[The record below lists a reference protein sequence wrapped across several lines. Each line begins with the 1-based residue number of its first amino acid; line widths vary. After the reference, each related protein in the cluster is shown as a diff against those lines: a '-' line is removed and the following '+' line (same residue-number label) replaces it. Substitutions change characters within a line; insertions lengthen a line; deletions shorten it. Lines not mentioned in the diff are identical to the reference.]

1 MDNIQI
7 KTILMPTDFSETGLL
22 ALNYAAEMA
31 QLFQAKLHLL
41 HVIEV
46 PDYVFNI
53 PEAQVHFVKQDS
65 LEQITSRKIEEIA
78 VDIRRRFNLEVI
90 SMCST
95 GRIPSEVISYAEEHQ
110 ADIIVMGTH
119 GAKGLDEYFLGSN
132 AFRVVERAECPVITV
147 QRKSGTGRFKEIVLP
162 IDNLLHSREKTEYTV
177 ALARHFNA
185 RVHILGLLETEE
197 AAEVAKF
204 NIKLDSV
211 EEVVKKSSLQYIR
224 KIVHGN
230 NLGQAALDYS
240 EGVGAD
246 LIAIHEDQESKLGG
260 IGPFAKQ
267 IVNHSRIP
275 VLSIKPREGTF
286 ESVDLTGNA
295 RIY

>member
-1 MDNIQI
+1 MDKFQI

-31 QLFQAKLHLL
+31 QLFKAKLHLL

-53 PEAQVHFVKQDS
+53 PEAQLHFVKQDS
-65 LEQITSRKIEEIA
+65 LEQITSKKIEEIA
-78 VDIRRRFNLEVI
+78 TDIRRRFNLEVV

-95 GRIPSEVISYAEEHQ
+95 GRIPSEVISYAEEQ
-110 ADIIVMGTH
+110 KADIIVMGTH

-132 AFRVVERAECPVITV
+132 AFRVVERAACPVITI
-147 QRKSGTGRFKEIVLP
+147 QRKAGTGGFKEIVLP

-177 ALARHFNA
+177 ALASRFNA

-197 AAEVAKF
+197 PAEIAKF
-204 NIKLDSV
+204 NIKLDTV
-211 EEVVKKSSLQYIR
+211 EESVKKGGLQYIR

-230 NLGQAALDYS
+230 NLAQAALDYS
-240 EGVGAD
+240 ETAGAD
-246 LIAIHEDQESKLGG
+246 LIAILEDQESKLGG

-275 VLSIKPREGTF
+275 VLSIKPREGNF
-286 ESVDLTGNA
+286 ESLDLTGNA

>member
-1 MDNIQI
+1 MDTFQI

-31 QLFQAKLHLL
+31 QLFKAKLHLL
-41 HVIEV
+41 HVIDV

-53 PEAQVHFVKQDS
+53 PEAQVHFVKQPS
-65 LEQITSRKIEEIA
+65 LEEITSRKIEEIA
-78 VDIRRRFNLEVI
+78 TDIRRKFNLEVI

-95 GRIPSEVISYAEEHQ
+95 GRIPTEIISYAEEQ
-110 ADIIVMGTH
+110 KTDIIVMGTH

-132 AFRVVERAECPVITV
+132 AFRVVERASCPVITV
-147 QRKSGTGRFKEIVLP
+147 QRKSGTGSFKEIVLP

-177 ALARHFNA
+177 ALAKHFNA
-185 RVHILGLLETEE
+185 RIHILGLLEVEE
-197 AAEVAKF
+197 PEEIAKF
-204 NIKLDSV
+204 NLKLDSV
-211 EEVVKKSSLQYIR
+211 EDSVKKAGLQYIR

-230 NLGQAALDYS
+230 NLGLAAVEYS
-240 EGVGAD
+240 ETAGAD
-246 LIAIHEDQESKLGG
+246 LIAILEDAESKLGG
-260 IGPFAKQ
+260 IGLFAKQ

-275 VLSIKPREGTF
+275 VLSIKPSEGNF

-295 RIY
+295 RIN